1 MPGEWAPETALS
13 RPHSL
18 DSSPTQSVHGSRGL
32 TARKREPRGLPP
44 TRLLRPNGYKPG
56 RASLTQKGPLMKT
69 PTNKTEAAV
78 AAELEALQS
87 LSQQEL
93 RERWVELYKT
103 PCPRFMKRPLL
114 TRALAYRIQENAFG
128 GLDRGTRRRLDQ
140 AAAALKAGR
149 PLVPSQPKVKPGTR
163 LLREWQGTTHE
174 VLVLEKS
181 VQYRD
186 REWPSLSAVAQE
198 ITGAHWSGP
207 RFFGLKEKR
216 RGRK

>member
-1 MPGEWAPETALS
+1 
-13 RPHSL
+13 
-18 DSSPTQSVHGSRGL
+18 
-32 TARKREPRGLPP
+32 
-44 TRLLRPNGYKPG
+44 
-56 RASLTQKGPLMKT
+56 MKT
-69 PTNKTEAAV
+69 PTKKTEAAV

-103 PCPRFMKRPLL
+103 PCPRFIKRPLL

-128 GLDRGTRRRLDQ
+128 GLDRATRRRLDQ

-174 VLVLEKS
+174 VLVLEKG
-181 VQYRD
+181 VQFRD

-216 RGRK
+216 RGRN